1 MTVAID
7 LAARLGLAAPV
18 IQAPMAG
25 AQGHAL
31 AAAVCQAGGLGS
43 IPAAMLSPE
52 GLRAEIEALRAH
64 TARPFAVNFF
74 CHRPPEPD
82 GAREQRWR
90 QRLAPYYREYGLDP
104 AAAPAGAMRAPFSA
118 ALADLVE
125 PLQPPVVSFHF
136 GLPEPA
142 LLARVKRWGALVM
155 ASATTVEEARW
166 LQQHGAD
173 VVIAQGLEAGGHR
186 GHFLDDDL
194 TRQLGLFAL
203 LPQVVQAV
211 SLPVVAAGGIGDAT
225 TIAAAR
231 SLGAA
236 GVQVGTAYMKTP
248 EATTSAL
255 HRALLGTE
263 ASRHTALTNLF
274 SGRPARSIVNRLMRE
289 CGPLSAD
296 VPAFPLAP
304 AALAPLREAAQARGR
319 TDFSSLWAGEY
330 AANCR
335 EAPAAEL
342 TRGFIAAWQQAAGV
356 DAAKAAGG
364 AA

>member
-31 AAAVCQAGGLGS
+31 AAAVCEAGGLGA

-52 GLRAEIEALRAH
+52 GLRAEIEALRAR
-64 TARPFAVNFF
+64 TSRPFAVNFF
-74 CHRPPEPD
+74 CHRAPAAD
-82 GAREQRWR
+82 AAREQRWR
-90 QRLAPYYREYGLDP
+90 RRLAPYYAEYGLDA
-104 AAAPAGAMRAPFSA
+104 AAAPAGAQRAPFSA
-118 ALADLVE
+118 ELADLVE
-125 PLQPPVVSFHF
+125 PLAPPVVSFHF

-155 ASATTVEEARW
+155 ASATTVDEARW

-194 TRQLGLFAL
+194 TRQPGLFAL

-211 SLPVVAAGGIGDAT
+211 ALPVVAAGGIGDAA

-231 SLGAA
+231 ALGAA
-236 GVQVGTAYMKTP
+236 GVQIGTAYLKTP
-248 EATTSAL
+248 EATTAPL

-263 ASRHTALTNLF
+263 AARHTAITNLF

-289 CGPLSAD
+289 CGPICEDA
-296 VPAFPLAP
+296 PAFPFAP
-304 AALAPLREAAQARGR
+304 AALAPLREAAQAQGR
-319 TDFSSLWAGEY
+319 SDFSSLWAGQY
-330 AANCR
+330 AAHCR

-342 TRGFIAAWQQAAGV
+342 TRGFVAAWH
-356 DAAKAAGG
+356 DAHEARDRKAEEVA
-364 AA
+364 